1 MKKIIMALFTMI
13 LFVGCIGGK
22 TDVSKEVM
30 GKTYTLISAEK
41 DNPITITFDKEKLS
55 GNSGVNNYFGT
66 YEIKENKIEI
76 SKIGSTR
83 KMGPE
88 NLMEAETKYLKELT
102 EAKEIK
108 IEKNTLILL
117 TNSGM
122 ELKFNKK

>member
-22 TDVSKEVM
+22 TDISKEVM

-41 DNPITITFDKEKLS
+41 NNPITITFDKEKLN

-88 NLMEAETKYLKELT
+88 NLMEAETKYLKELS

-108 IEKNTLILL
+108 IEKDTLILL